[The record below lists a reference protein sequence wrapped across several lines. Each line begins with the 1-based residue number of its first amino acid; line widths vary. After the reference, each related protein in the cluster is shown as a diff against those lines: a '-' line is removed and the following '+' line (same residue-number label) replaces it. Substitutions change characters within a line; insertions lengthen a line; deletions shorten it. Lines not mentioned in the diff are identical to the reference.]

1 MTTLNDS
8 LVEYLRAYSAKD
20 LRAVSAMFADDVAL
34 RDWKISVVGKNA
46 AISET
51 AKNFE
56 AADAIDIEILQ
67 THESKNTIAGELR
80 ITVDGDEVLYV
91 VDVVTF
97 TAEGKI
103 RSIRAYLGRGD

>member
-1 MTTLNDS
+1 MTTLKDS
-8 LVEYLRAYSAKD
+8 LVEYLKAYSAKD

-34 RDWKISVVGKNA
+34 RDWKISVAGKEA

-56 AADAIDIEILQ
+56 AADTIDIEILQ
-67 THESKNTIAGELR
+67 THESKNAIAGELR
-80 ITVDGDEVLYV
+80 ITVDGDEALYV
-91 VDVVTF
+91 VDVVSF

-103 RSIRAYLGRGD
+103 RSIRAYLGRAD